1 MPKAAA
7 TIVLV
12 HGAWTDASSWN
23 KVIPILQTE
32 GLSVIAA
39 QLALTSIEEDVA
51 ATTCAMADVEGPIVL
66 VGHGWG
72 GMAVTEAGE
81 SQKVSALVYVAAF
94 VPDVGESG
102 SGLIGA
108 HPAPPALSTVV
119 TNSAGYVYQTV
130 DGFVNNVAPD
140 LPARDAKVMTVTQ
153 GPLAAKA
160 FEQTVKVAAWEKQT
174 LLVYSI
180 GERSRGQ
187 PFVAVGRC
195 QADGCEGDDSS
206 IRTHVAAI
214 PSNAVSK
221 IILEAAAHAS
231 GKTAN

>member
-1 MPKAAA
+1 MRQAGIK
-7 TIVLV
+7 
-12 HGAWTDASSWN
+12 SSRYCRLRAC
-23 KVIPILQTE
+23 PSSLR
-32 GLSVIAA
+32 SFP
-39 QLALTSIEEDVA
+39 LTSIEEDVA

-66 VGHGWG
+66 VGHSWG

-108 HPAPPALSTVV
+108 HPTPPALSTVV

-153 GPLAAKA
+153 GPLAAKG
-160 FEQTVKVAAWEKQT
+160 FEQTVKVAAWRNKPSWYILSTNDRVVSPSLQWAVAKRMDARVTT
-174 LLVYSI
+174 LQSGHMSLLSH
-180 GERSRGQ
+180 
-187 PFVAVGRC
+187 A
-195 QADGCEGDDSS
+195 
-206 IRTHVAAI
+206 
-214 PSNAVSK
+214 NAVSK
-221 IILEAAAHAS
+221 IILEAAAHAA